1 MTLQLKGGVIYLWG
15 RSSQLEG
22 VLNGVQRNIIGIGQ
36 VEQLSN
42 PGLDLRLVE
51 RLFPGPCWIHAPLVL
66 EARMN
71 PFLAWLNSSANE
83 VADHARAIKP
93 SPRDH
98 PEQFGDLF
106 QVFGLLRP
114 AIFLLWN

>member
-22 VLNGVQRNIIGIGQ
+22 VLDGVQRNITGIGQ

-51 RLFPGPCWIHAPLVL
+51 RLFPGPCWNRASLVL

-71 PFLAWLNSSANE
+71 PFLAWLNSSADE
-83 VADHARAIKP
+83 VADHAWAVKS
-93 SPRDH
+93 SPWDH
-98 PEQFGDLF
+98 PEQFGDLL
-106 QVFGLLRP
+106 QVLGLL
-114 AIFLLWN
+114 

>member
-15 RSSQLEG
+15 RSSQFEG
-22 VLNGVQRNIIGIGQ
+22 VFDGVQYNIIWIGQ
-36 VEQLSN
+36 IEQLSN

-51 RLFPGPCWIHAPLVL
+51 WLFSGPCRIRAPLVF

-83 VADHARAIKP
+83 VSDHARAIKP

-98 PEQFGDLF
+98 LEQFGDLF
-106 QVFGLLRP
+106 QVLG
-114 AIFLLWN
+114 FL